1 MAGGPWS
8 GSQNSLLSGLWG
20 SFQSAAINHS
30 PSTDLWSDLRINAAK
45 YYLGSL
51 GEKVPTDDTYL
62 EEIGRPILSAAG
74 VNPGNVNI
82 YRQVAGEWLAAKNN
96 LATTASEQQIEGN
109 AIFVPPWATTTDNLT
124 PSRFRIRIN
133 ATWTNQADEAI
144 NGWKT
149 YELFGPLSSLGEA
162 LDNASSQLVGSDRY
176 KVKGLV
182 SVNSWELEQI

>member
-1 MAGGPWS
+1 MPGGPWS

-20 SFQSAAINHS
+20 SFQSAAQNQT
-30 PSTDLWSDLRINAAK
+30 PSADLWTDLRVNAAK

-51 GEKVPTDDTYL
+51 GEKVPTDETFL

-74 VNPGNVNI
+74 VNAINVNT
-82 YRQVAGEWLAAKNN
+82 YRKVAGDWLAAKNN
-96 LATTASEQQIEGN
+96 LANTSGESQIEGN
-109 AIFVPPWATTTDNLT
+109 GIFVPPWATTTSDLT

-133 ATWTNQADEAI
+133 ANWLNEAGEEI

-149 YELFGPLSSLGEA
+149 YELFGPLGSLGDA
-162 LDNASSQLVGSDRY
+162 LDAASSQLVNSDRY